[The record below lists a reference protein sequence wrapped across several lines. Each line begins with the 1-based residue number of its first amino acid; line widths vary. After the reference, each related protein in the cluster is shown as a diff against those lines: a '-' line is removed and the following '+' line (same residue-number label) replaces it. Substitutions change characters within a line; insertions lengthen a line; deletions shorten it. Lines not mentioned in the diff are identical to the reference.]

1 MAESYIQ
8 LVLVAIGSIAASSGF
23 WMYVLKK
30 LETKDASQQMLLGL
44 GHDRILFLGI
54 KYLERGWVSRDEYE
68 NIHKYLYVPYK
79 DLGGNGTV
87 ERIVNELTTLPIREY
102 RILDERID
110 E

>member
-44 GHDRILFLGI
+44 
-54 KYLERGWVSRDEYE
+54 
-68 NIHKYLYVPYK
+68 
-79 DLGGNGTV
+79 
-87 ERIVNELTTLPIREY
+87 
-102 RILDERID
+102 
-110 E
+110 